1 MKVLIHIPST
11 GVSTISQEGFNY
23 NRHDYTEDCTTK
35 MNSKRGLL
43 FAWQFKE
50 DSQILGLYRCGLQ
63 VRLFKVHLQL
73 KSSDVVA

>member
-1 MKVLIHIPST
+1 MKDLIHIPST

-43 FAWQFKE
+43 FAWQFKG
-50 DSQILGLYRCGLQ
+50 DSQILRLYRYGLQ
-63 VRLFKVHLQL
+63 ICLFKVYPQ
-73 KSSDVVA
+73 SNPSYVVA